1 LFPILDLLLAALAPP
16 DRVLEIIAVAL
27 DHVNVSSVDHLFSG
41 CDISTVTAREPH
53 QELNSPCSKDWWHRQ
68 FASVPPEYLAPV
80 FTALG
85 TSDSLTH
92 RIASLDEIQCSSALS
107 AEMDA
112 WK

>member
-16 DRVLEIIAVAL
+16 NRISKIVSIAFY
-27 DHVNVSSVDHLFSG
+27 DVNVSAVDDLFAG
-41 CDISTVTAREPH
+41 CDVSTVTAREPH

-92 RIASLDEIQCSSALS
+92 RIASLDEIQLSSTLS